1 MRLIRTIL
9 LTSVGLVSC
18 LTPAVATDF
27 YVQALK
33 AGPVAGTALAVI
45 TLQAS
50 TAGTAPTTDSGS
62 VTLLAL
68 NPTTAGKWIRPNST
82 QTTAPTTTIPLAG
95 SPTITTT
102 AKTSDV
108 VATGTTT
115 TTTTTTTAPTVT
127 AAAATVPSGATTW
140 KSVGALLSSGQVK
153 GGDRIFLMDGYHG
166 PITFRGMA
174 FSSTVVVAPMSGKTA
189 HVDTI
194 LVDSSKNIVFRGLK
208 VWPLTSTN
216 NGAIIR
222 TYGSASDITF
232 DSLDLRADADS
243 ANYMKWPLTTWTAEK
258 RIGFMT
264 QGPRNSVTNNRITGI
279 QHGILS
285 MGASALVE
293 KNIIDGFSGDGM
305 RALGNDTIVR
315 NNKVQNCFQIDGN
328 HADGFQAYSVGA
340 GGKPGTGTLMN
351 LVVENNKF
359 FEWTQSATSP
369 YRCQLQGIGM
379 FDGMYDGTRIENN
392 SIIASAYHGI
402 TVAGALNTI
411 IRQNT
416 VVNSNGAGGKHP
428 WIRVSYHKNGT
439 APKNVQVVNNFATNF
454 IDTTNTA
461 NNIYFGNNQRAGIAT
476 NEFAA
481 FTQQNLA
488 LKAGSKAIDAGD
500 KTRTN
505 KADILG
511 IARWKGA
518 APDAGAF
525 ESF

>member
-27 YVQALK
+27 YVQAIK
-33 AGPVAGTALAVI
+33 AGPVAGTALAII

-50 TAGTAPTTDSGS
+50 TAGTAPAPDSGN

-82 QTTAPTTTIPLAG
+82 STATPTTTIPL
-95 SPTITTT
+95 
-102 AKTSDV
+102 
-108 VATGTTT
+108 TGTP
-115 TTTTTTTAPTVT
+115 TTTTTTAPTASATTPTTT
-127 AAAATVPSGATTW
+127 AAAPTTTAAATAPAGATTW
-140 KSVGALLSSGQVK
+140 KSVGTLLSSGQVK

-174 FSSTVVVAPMSGKTA
+174 FSSTVVVAPMPGKTA

-194 LVDSSKNIVFRGLK
+194 LIDSSKNIVFRGLK

-222 TYGSASDITF
+222 TYGNASDITF
-232 DSLDLRADADS
+232 DQLDVRADADS
-243 ANYMKWPLTTWTAEK
+243 ANYMKWPLTTWTAKK

-264 QGPRNSVTNNRITGI
+264 QGPRNTVSNNRITGI
-279 QHGILS
+279 QHGVLA

-359 FEWTQSATSP
+359 FEWTQASTSP

-416 VVNSNGAGGKHP
+416 VVNSNGNGGKNP

-439 APKNVQVVNNFATNF
+439 APRNVQVVNNFATN
-454 IDTTNTA
+454 IINTTNA
-461 NNIYFGNNQRAGIAT
+461 AQGIYFGNNLIAGVAA
-476 NEFAA
+476 NEFSG
-481 FTQQNLA
+481 FTKQDLA
-488 LKAGSKAIDAGD
+488 LKAGSRAIDAGD
-500 KTRTN
+500 KTKTN

>member
-50 TAGTAPTTDSGS
+50 TAGTAPTTDSGN

-82 QTTAPTTTIPLAG
+82 QTATPTTTIPLAG
-95 SPTITTT
+95 TPTTPT
-102 AKTSDV
+102 APTAP
-108 VATGTTT
+108 ATGTS
-115 TTTTTTTAPTVT
+115 TTAVTAVT
-127 AAAATVPSGATTW
+127 AAAAAVPAGATTW
-140 KSVGALLSSGQVK
+140 KSLGALLSSGQVK

-174 FSSTVVVAPMSGKTA
+174 FSSTVVVAPMPGQTA

-194 LVDSSKNIVFRGLK
+194 LIDSSKNIVFRGLK

-232 DSLDLRADADS
+232 DALDLRADVDS
-243 ANYMKWPLTTWTAEK
+243 PNYMKWPLTTWTAKK

-328 HADGFQAYSVGA
+328 HADGFQAYSVGP
-340 GGKPGTGTLMN
+340 GGTPGTGTLMN
-351 LVVENNKF
+351 LVVENNKL
-359 FEWTQSATSP
+359 FEWTNATSSP
-369 YRCQLQGIGM
+369 YRCKLQGIGM

-402 TVAGALNTI
+402 TVAGALNTV

-416 VVNSNGAGGKHP
+416 VVNSNGLAGKYP
-428 WIRVSYHKNGT
+428 WVRVSYHKNGT
-439 APKNVQVVNNFATNF
+439 PPRNVQVVNNFGSNF

-461 NNIYFGNNQRAGIAT
+461 QNIYFGNNIRVGPAT
-476 NEFAA
+476 TEFAGWTA
-481 FTQQNLA
+481 QNLA
-488 LKAGSKAIDAGD
+488 LKAGSLAIDAGD
-500 KTRTN
+500 KTKTN

-518 APDAGAF
+518 APDVGAF

>member
-27 YVQALK
+27 YVQAIK
-33 AGPVAGTALAVI
+33 AGPVAGTALAVV

-50 TAGTAPTTDSGS
+50 TTGTAPTADSGN

-82 QTTAPTTTIPLAG
+82 QTATPTTTIPL
-95 SPTITTT
+95 
-102 AKTSDV
+102 
-108 VATGTTT
+108 TGTTT
-115 TTTTTTTAPTVT
+115 TTATAPTTSSTTTTTTATAAPVVT
-127 AAAATVPSGATTW
+127 AAAAAAPAGASTW
-140 KSVGALLSSGQVK
+140 KSLGVLLSSGQVK

-174 FSSTVVVAPMSGKTA
+174 FSSTVVVAPMAGKTA

-232 DSLDLRADADS
+232 DALDLRADADS

-264 QGPRNSVTNNRITGI
+264 QGPRNTVSNNRITGI

-285 MGASALVE
+285 MGSSGLVE
-293 KNIIDGFSGDGM
+293 KNIVDGFSGDGM

-328 HADGFQAYSVGA
+328 HADGFQAYSVGP
-340 GGKPGTGTLMN
+340 GGTPGTGTLMN

-359 FEWTQSATSP
+359 FEWTLATTSP

-416 VVNSNGAGGKHP
+416 VVHSNGAGGKNP

-439 APKNVQVVNNFATNF
+439 APRNVQVVNNFATNI
-454 IDTTNTA
+454 IDTTNAAT
-461 NNIYFGNNQRAGIAT
+461 NIYFGNNLRAGIAT
-476 NEFAA
+476 NEFPGWAA
-481 FTQQNLA
+481 QNLA
-488 LKAGSKAIDAGD
+488 LRAGSRAIDAGD
-500 KTRTN
+500 KTKTN

-511 IARWKGA
+511 IARWKGNG
-518 APDAGAF
+518 PDVGAF